1 METSS
6 ELNSIHRRRHRRHRP
21 WYKKLLRAVRP
32 SRFPS
37 ARYHFIFLVLIL
49 AALYIGLFVVPDL
62 GSGMLPAP

>member
-6 ELNSIHRRRHRRHRP
+6 DLNSMRRRRHRRHRP
-21 WYKKLLRAVRP
+21 WYKKLLRAIRP
-32 SRFPS
+32 ARLPS

-62 GSGMLPAP
+62 QPGMLFAP